1 MNNFDSNISQ
11 IEKTLGY
18 VFRDKALLKQAFTR
32 TSFCNEA
39 RKSENIQSNEVL
51 EFFGDSVLSAAI
63 VTLLIKTR
71 TVRYRHGIKTELTEG
86 DFSNIRSKLSNKA
99 NLSQNIRKSGLQ
111 NFLLMGDGDA
121 KLGIEQEFSVMEDL
135 FESIIGAI
143 YIDSDFSID
152 AVMKTAE
159 KLLDISEYTSSDA
172 ASPIQSFK
180 NLLQEFCADKKRRLP
195 PPVYKTVGESGPD
208 HDKLYT
214 VECYIGEK
222 LLGEGCG
229 RSVKLAQTNA
239 AKTAYENLT
248 KSSVS

>member
-39 RKSENIQSNEVL
+39 IKSENIQSNEVL

-71 TVRYRHGIKTELTEG
+71 TERYRHGIKTELTEG

-99 NLSQNIRKSGLQ
+99 NLSQTVRKSGLQ

-195 PPVYKTVGESGPD
+195 PPVYKTVGETGPD

-214 VECYIGEK
+214 VECYIDEK
-222 LLGEGCG
+222 LFGQGCG

-239 AKTAYENLT
+239 AKAAYENLT
-248 KSSVS
+248 KSSAS